1 MMPDMWGPLA
11 MFTPLLAAAIQ
22 SGAPILFATVGEI
35 VTERSG
41 TLNLGVEGMM
51 LCGALAAF
59 VVSLGTGSPWL
70 GALAGCAAGSL
81 LAVLHGLSTL
91 TCGGNQVVSGLALTI
106 LGVGLADT
114 LGAGHIGQVSP
125 GFDPVAVPLLST
137 IPVLG
142 PALFNQDPLVYLS
155 YVMPLA
161 VWLLLC
167 RTRWGLHLQAAGEN
181 PAAARAAGISPLRWR
196 WIGIL
201 AGGALCGLG
210 GAYLSLAATHL
221 WTTNLTAGRGWIAV
235 ALVIFSAWRPERAM
249 LGAYLFGGVMALQLR
264 LQAMGAALPSSLLL
278 MMPYAMTVLA
288 LVVFSRAKARAAG
301 RNLPPASLGVPL
313 GGEGG

>member
-1 MMPDMWGPLA
+1 MTLDML
-11 MFTPLLAAAIQ
+11 MPLLAAAIQ
-22 SGAPILFATVGEI
+22 SGAPILLATVGEI
-35 VTERSG
+35 ITERSG

-51 LCGALAAF
+51 LCGALAGF
-59 VVSLGTGSPWL
+59 VVSLHTGSPWL
-70 GALAGCAAGSL
+70 GAAAGCAAGAA
-81 LAVLHGLSTL
+81 LAGLHGLCTL
-91 TCGGNQVVSGLALTI
+91 TCQGNQVVSGLALTI

-114 LGAGHIGQVSP
+114 LGAGFIGQVAP
-125 GFDPVAVPLLST
+125 GFEPFNVPLLST
-137 IPVLG
+137 IPVIG
-142 PALFNQDPLVYLS
+142 PALFGQDPLVYVS
-155 YVMPLA
+155 YLAPLII
-161 VWLLLC
+161 WLFIA
-167 RTRWGLHLQAAGEN
+167 RTRWGLSLQAAGEN

-264 LQAMGAALPSSLLL
+264 LQALGAALPSSLLL
-278 MMPYAMTVLA
+278 MLPYAMTVLA
-288 LVVFSRAKARAAG
+288 LVVFSRAKTAAG
-301 RNLPPASLGVPL
+301 KNAPPAALGAPL
-313 GGEGG
+313 HGEGG